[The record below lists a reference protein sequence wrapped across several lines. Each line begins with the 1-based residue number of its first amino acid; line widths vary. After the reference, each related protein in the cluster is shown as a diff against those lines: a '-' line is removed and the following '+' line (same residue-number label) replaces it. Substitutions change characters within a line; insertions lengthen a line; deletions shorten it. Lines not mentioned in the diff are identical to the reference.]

1 MNTSVKIFISILGIV
16 VLGVVLTSNNS
27 PSQPQSDSQQAKVSQ
42 PIQQESKE
50 QVTKP
55 IQEENITEE
64 EKPGAQKETIPP
76 EISVITAIVDYVI
89 DGDTVELR
97 NKERV
102 RLIGINTPEMGQPY
116 SAEAKNKLKELIE
129 GKETVLEKDITDKDQ
144 YGRLLR
150 YIWLGDTLIN
160 LEMVKLGYANSYTYP
175 PDVKYQNQIVA
186 AEREARE
193 KKIGLWV
200 PAEVSSCIIVSYM
213 HADAAGNDNYNL
225 NDEYVIF
232 KNTCSQEFNIAGWT
246 VKDEATHI
254 FTFPSFYF
262 APQGTVTLYSGSGTN
277 TTDKLYWNR
286 ADERYAIW
294 NNDGDT
300 VYLRDAQGNLVLEYN
315 Y

>member
-1 MNTSVKIFISILGIV
+1 MNTSVKIFIGILGIV

-42 PIQQESKE
+42 SIQQESKE

-55 IQEENITEE
+55 IQEKNITEE

-89 DGDTVELR
+89 DGDTIELR

-116 SAEAKNKLKELIE
+116 SSEAKNKLKELIE

-193 KKIGLWV
+193 KKIGLWA
-200 PAEVSSCIIVSYM
+200 PAEAGECIIISYM

-232 KNTCSQEFNIAGWT
+232 KNICSQEFNMAGWT

-254 FTFPSFYF
+254 FSFPSFYF
-262 APQGTVTLYSGSGTN
+262 APQGTVTLCSGSGTN

-300 VYLRDAQGNLVLEYN
+300 VYLRDTQGNLALEYN